1 MNDAVKVYT
10 KEEFNTEEPYQFLF
24 EHRDS
29 GFTYMQL
36 YNELNANAEKVGFKR
51 FGTMVKAYFNQHGD
65 RKGGINSVVNNLT
78 NFRDQPIE
86 LFTGNWIADDEGI
99 VRRNDNQ
106 GMDIACVHPILPVQ
120 RLINIDDGTVRLKLM
135 FRRDFKGWKE
145 VVANKSTLFSSKEIK
160 KLADK
165 DISVSDKNA
174 SYLVEFLQDI
184 EDLNHNTIP
193 EFQSVSHLGWTS
205 NGLFSPYMDNL
216 EFDGLDNF
224 RKVFDAVH
232 SCGSYNLWL
241 EAAKAVR
248 KTNSVAR
255 IALAAAFA
263 SVVIKAIGK
272 LNFIVHFWGG
282 SGTGKTV
289 AQFLAASVWAD
300 PGDGAGYVQTFNAS
314 LVGLEQLASFVNNLP
329 LILDEF
335 QLVKD
340 KKSFEQTVYMLC
352 EGIGKTRG
360 AKTGGLQKTPTWKIG
375 RAHV

>member
-36 YNELNANAEKVGFKR
+36 YNELNVNAEKVGFKR

-86 LFTGNWIADDEGI
+86 LFTGDWIADDEGI

-205 NGLFSPYMDNL
+205 NGLFSLTWITWNL
-216 EFDGLDNF
+216 MGSTTSERSLMLFIHVVAIIYGL
-224 RKVFDAVH
+224 R
-232 SCGSYNLWL
+232 
-241 EAAKAVR
+241 
-248 KTNSVAR
+248 
-255 IALAAAFA
+255 
-263 SVVIKAIGK
+263 
-272 LNFIVHFWGG
+272 
-282 SGTGKTV
+282 
-289 AQFLAASVWAD
+289 
-300 PGDGAGYVQTFNAS
+300 
-314 LVGLEQLASFVNNLP
+314 
-329 LILDEF
+329 
-335 QLVKD
+335 
-340 KKSFEQTVYMLC
+340 
-352 EGIGKTRG
+352 
-360 AKTGGLQKTPTWKIG
+360 LQKPSERQIQSPE
-375 RAHV
+375 

>member
-86 LFTGNWIADDEGI
+86 LFTGDWIADDEGI

-145 VVANKSTLFSSKEIK
+145 VVANKSTL
-160 KLADK
+160 
-165 DISVSDKNA
+165 SV
-174 SYLVEFLQDI
+174 
-184 EDLNHNTIP
+184 
-193 EFQSVSHLGWTS
+193 
-205 NGLFSPYMDNL
+205 
-216 EFDGLDNF
+216 
-224 RKVFDAVH
+224 
-232 SCGSYNLWL
+232 
-241 EAAKAVR
+241 
-248 KTNSVAR
+248 
-255 IALAAAFA
+255 
-263 SVVIKAIGK
+263 
-272 LNFIVHFWGG
+272 
-282 SGTGKTV
+282 
-289 AQFLAASVWAD
+289 
-300 PGDGAGYVQTFNAS
+300 
-314 LVGLEQLASFVNNLP
+314 
-329 LILDEF
+329 
-335 QLVKD
+335 
-340 KKSFEQTVYMLC
+340 
-352 EGIGKTRG
+352 
-360 AKTGGLQKTPTWKIG
+360 
-375 RAHV
+375 